1 VKNYATTQSVVKT
14 AHQTD
19 ERDRPVDNK
28 GSGDPAYPSML
39 PRSLIKEALASPSK

>member
-1 VKNYATTQSVVKT
+1 MSGIDLSTI
-14 AHQTD
+14 
-19 ERDRPVDNK
+19 R